1 MVIDSNVNA
10 ISKFSEPMSNDD
22 DKENVSAFT
31 KLEADIKD
39 YETLVL
45 ELNKL
50 SAEEQQIRD
59 NLSTEN
65 WKVYLVIYFSPPP
78 Y

>member
-1 MVIDSNVNA
+1 MVIDSNVNK

-22 DKENVSAFT
+22 DKENVSEFT
-31 KLEADIKD
+31 KLETDIKN

-50 SAEEQQIRD
+50 SAEEQKIRD
-59 NLSTEN
+59 NLSTKN
-65 WKVYLVIYFSPPP
+65 WKVYIVKYFFFL